1 MLPDPDNSSKN
12 APAAINNLTNEL
24 MWAMHKFTNQNHLN
38 TQVMIL
44 YTSVIDNCTTIDN
57 FFVFRDF

>member
-24 MWAMHKFTNQNHLN
+24 MWAMHKFTNHNHL
-38 TQVMIL
+38 VIEH
-44 YTSVIDNCTTIDN
+44 TSDDLVYFCDWQLH
-57 FFVFRDF
+57 